1 MSRLPFALLAFR
13 LLLGPLLLL
22 AASDGQTGWWVV
34 AGLAAGIFSDILDGM
49 LARRLGLASVRLR
62 RVDSLIDSI
71 FFLFV
76 AAAAWAAHSETLLAH
91 GVLAAGMLALWAVS
105 QLPALLKFGKA
116 AAYHAYSA
124 KAAGLALLAAGVRLF
139 GLGQAGWV
147 LDAALWLAI
156 LSHLERIAITLALP
170 AWRTDV
176 AWVGAAWAERRGPEN

>member
-1 MSRLPFALLAFR
+1 MTWLPWSLVAFR
-13 LLLGPLLLL
+13 LGMGPFLLLD
-22 AASDGQTGWWVV
+22 ARDGETGWVFV
-34 AGLAAGIFSDILDGM
+34 AGLIAGLLSDIVDGM
-49 LARRLGLASVRLR
+49 LARKLNLASVRLR
-62 RVDSLIDSI
+62 RADSLVDSI

-91 GVLAAGMLALWAVS
+91 GVLAAGMFALWAVS

-139 GLGQAGWV
+139 GLGQGGWV
-147 LDAALWLAI
+147 LEAALWLAI

-176 AWVGAAWAERRGPEN
+176 AWLGAALAERRRLEN